1 MTPPRRRLA
10 VAAATLTLAALTTS
24 CGAIGQAVDCTQVSQ
39 EITKITNEYSSS
51 LSSAATDPK
60 AIEKASQETADKLKT
75 LASKYDGDLAGAV
88 NDMATVFES
97 IKVDDMSGATEAM
110 GKLPEIQ
117 AKAVAACG

>member
-75 LASKYDGDLAGAV
+75 LAGKYDGDLAGAV